1 MSDSN
6 SNIPQTPE
14 AVAYQLMNDL
24 FAIKKTSITQVTS
37 EELMVTF
44 AQCLELVRN
53 PEKFLPQKEKNY
65 QKYSSDRPK
74 FFS

>member
-1 MSDSN
+1 MSD

-24 FAIKKTSITQVTS
+24 FAIKKTSITEVTS
-37 EELMVTF
+37 EDLIIAF

-53 PEKFLPQKEKNY
+53 PKDFLPKKEKNHQQY
-65 QKYSSDRPK
+65 VTDRPR
-74 FFS
+74 FF